1 MSLVGGIALSIRA
14 GTVPPTVGEGGDLGP
29 TDSLLGD
36 TVPRSPRPSEPL
48 QSALPAASGTAMCVA
63 EGAEPSHPHTDGAAA
78 RGSSDDNAVGEG
90 ERVEAAEM
98 QGGATRERAT
108 EGGARTRGGTHVY
121 KQDPR
126 NDDVLILIRDG
137 MDGSSSLVRGPEGGE
152 GHRGSA
158 DHLTFARRGALR
170 RGGPL

>member
-1 MSLVGGIALSIRA
+1 MSLAGGIALSIRGGTVSLA
-14 GTVPPTVGEGGDLGP
+14 GGIALSSKGGTVPPTEGEGGDLGP
-29 TDSLLGD
+29 AASLLGD
-36 TVPRSPRPSEPL
+36 TVPRSLGPSEPL
-48 QSALPAASGTAMCVA
+48 QSALPTASGAAMCVA
-63 EGAEPSHPHTDGAAA
+63 EGAAPSHPHTDGVAA

-137 MDGSSSLVRGPEGGE
+137 MDGSSSLVRG
-152 GHRGSA
+152 RG
-158 DHLTFARRGALR
+158 RGQ
-170 RGGPL
+170 